1 MLQMFENQY
10 KTDFHGLTSGPARVP
25 GDFSAVVLAQ
35 GSGSC
40 SKTAPQTLQLFTL
53 PLWKF
58 TPLLLSGGS
67 QLSCLLGNSSTR
79 FLVLL
84 QSRPSRQGDCHRL
97 NWHGFKPGDLEKK
110 KPKKRTERKKK
121 ISYTELFCMP
131 EDREQNMQI
140 VALWSLQS
148 CHCLQPALLTSPV
161 NTSHF
166 TTTSALLFYSPFKT
180 AASLWFLPVGASIC
194 TPACICAPL
203 LV

>member
-1 MLQMFENQY
+1 MLQDSSPN
-10 KTDFHGLTSGPARVP
+10 P
-25 GDFSAVVLAQ
+25 SAVYLAPVKVYTPTHVRREPTVLRTWKLKYQ
-35 GSGSC
+35 VFSPSSESPLQVGRL
-40 SKTAPQTLQLFTL
+40 PQAELTWVQT
-53 PLWKF
+53 W
-58 TPLLLSGGS
+58 
-67 QLSCLLGNSSTR
+67 R
-79 FLVLL
+79 F
-84 QSRPSRQGDCHRL
+84 
-97 NWHGFKPGDLEKK
+97 KK
-110 KPKKRTERKKK
+110 KNNKKRTERKKK

-140 VALWSLQS
+140 VALWSLHS

-161 NTSHF
+161 NTSPF